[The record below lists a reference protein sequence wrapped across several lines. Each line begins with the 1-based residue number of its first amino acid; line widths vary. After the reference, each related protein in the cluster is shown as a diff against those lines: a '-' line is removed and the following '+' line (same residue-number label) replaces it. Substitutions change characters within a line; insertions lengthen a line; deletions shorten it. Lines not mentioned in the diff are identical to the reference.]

1 MLQKNMSKVKNIILK
16 SKENALLVEK
26 EDLVACEE
34 PLEIRLEYGDNFFR
48 QEIPVSVTMRTPD
61 HDAELAAGFLF
72 SEGIIF
78 SPSDLLGIEH
88 CRTTAPDAVG
98 NVIRVRLQAGFEP
111 DKKKISR
118 NFFVHSSC
126 GICGKASL
134 ESLKFLCHFP
144 ESGEIFVQESVIL
157 ALSKTLLENQSV
169 FKYTGGIH
177 AAALFDL
184 NGKMLAIR
192 EDVGRHNALDKLI
205 GKYFLEKQLPL
216 THQILFLSGRV
227 SFELLQK
234 AVVAGIKIVCAVG
247 APSSLAVET
256 AEKFGLTLIAFL
268 RENKYNL
275 YAGKALIMCENIR

>member
-1 MLQKNMSKVKNIILK
+1 MSKVKNIVVK
-16 SKENALLVEK
+16 SKENALWSEK
-26 EDLVACEE
+26 EDLVALEE

-48 QEIPVSVTMRTPD
+48 KEIPVSVTMRTPD

-78 SPSDLLGIEH
+78 SSSELLGIEH
-88 CRTTAPDAVG
+88 CRTSAPDALG
-98 NVIRVRLQAGFEP
+98 NVIRVRLREGIEP

-118 NFFVHSSC
+118 NFFVHSGC

-134 ESLKFLCHFP
+134 ENLEFLCHFP
-144 ESGEIFVQESVIL
+144 TSDEIFVQESVIL
-157 ALSKTLLENQSV
+157 ALNKTVSENQSV

-184 NGKMLAIR
+184 NGNLSAVR
-192 EDVGRHNALDKLI
+192 EDIGRHNALDKLI
-205 GKYFLEKQLPL
+205 GKYFLENQLPL
-216 THQILFLSGRV
+216 SRHILFLSGRV

-234 AVVAGIKIVCAVG
+234 AVVAGIKIVCALG

-256 AEKFGLTLIAFL
+256 AEKFGITLIAFL

-275 YAGKALIMCENIR
+275 YAGKALLMCEKCV